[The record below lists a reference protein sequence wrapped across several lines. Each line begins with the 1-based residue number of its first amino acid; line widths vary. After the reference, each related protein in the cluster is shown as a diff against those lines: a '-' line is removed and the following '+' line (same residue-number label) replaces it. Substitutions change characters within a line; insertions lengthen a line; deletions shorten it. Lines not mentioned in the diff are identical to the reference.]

1 MDFFKN
7 VADKY
12 GIDINDEQLAKFNKY
27 YEMLIETNK
36 VMNLTAITDKDEVII
51 KHFLDSIILLKYID
65 IEDSNIID
73 IGTGAG
79 FPGIPLKIMVPSI
92 KLTLLDSLNKR
103 LKFLDSV
110 VDALSFANVNMVH
123 GRAEDIAR
131 MPEYREQYD
140 YAVSRAVANLS
151 TLLEYSLPFVKVK
164 GCFISYKSVNIKDE
178 LHAAKRAVDILG
190 GKVRDCL
197 DFEFDEFEIK
207 RNLVLID
214 KIKPISKKY
223 PRRAGTPSK
232 EPL

>member
-1 MDFFKN
+1 MDFLKN
-7 VADKY
+7 VADKS

-110 VDALSFANVNMVH
+110 VDALSFANVNTVH

>member
-1 MDFFKN
+1 MDFLKN

>member
-1 MDFFKN
+1 MDFLKN

-110 VDALSFANVNMVH
+110 VDALSFANVNTVH

>member
-1 MDFFKN
+1 MDFLKT
-7 VADKY
+7 VANKY
-12 GIDINDEQLAKFNKY
+12 DIDITDKQLDQFNKY

-36 VMNLTAITDKDEVII
+36 VMNLTAITEKDEVII

-65 IEDSNIID
+65 ISNAKIID

-110 VDALSFANVNMVH
+110 CETLSFDNVELVH
-123 GRAEDIAR
+123 GRAEDIGR
-131 MPEYREQYD
+131 KPEHREQYD
-140 YAVSRAVANLS
+140 YAVSRAVANMS

-178 LHAAKRAVDILG
+178 LHAAKKAVDILG
-190 GKVRDCL
+190 GKVRDCIEL
-197 DFEFDEFEIK
+197 DFDEFELN

-223 PRRAGTPSK
+223 PRKAGTPSK

>member
-1 MDFFKN
+1 MEYLKK
-7 VADKY
+7 VAGKY
-12 GIDINDEQLAKFNKY
+12 GIDINDNQLAQFNNY

-36 VMNLTAITDKDEVII
+36 VMNLTAITEKNEVII
-51 KHFLDSIILLKYID
+51 KHFLDSIILLKYAD
-65 IEDSNIID
+65 LENTNIID

-110 VDALSFANVNMVH
+110 VEAASFDNVKLVH

-131 MPEYREQYD
+131 KPEYREQYD
-140 YAVSRAVANLS
+140 YAVSRAVANMS
-151 TLLEYSLPFVKVK
+151 TLLEYALPFVKVK

-190 GKVRDCL
+190 GKVKDIH
-197 DFEFDEFEIK
+197 EFDFDEYELN
-207 RNLVLID
+207 RNLILIE
-214 KIKPISKKY
+214 KIKPTSRKY